1 MKDKCV
7 LVTGSSSGIGYE
19 ITSNLL
25 DLGAQVIGIARNHD
39 KSNLENKN
47 YITYNCDVSI
57 HDKLEILLK
66 QILKNH
72 PQINC
77 LISNAGY
84 GNFGP
89 LENYSTLQ
97 INKFLSTNL
106 TSHLVIT
113 KHLLPHFKRNKMG
126 DIIFIGSEAGLLGA
140 KNGSLYCTAKFGLKG
155 FSEALSKDVVNNNI
169 RVSIINPGMVRTD
182 FFENLNFEPGDSEEN
197 AISLRDVSSTVAYI
211 LGLSRNTIVDEIN
224 LSPSKKAIK
233 FKWINQL

>member
-25 DLGAQVIGIARNHD
+25 DLGAKVIGIARNHD

-126 DIIFIGSEAGLLGA
+126 DIIFIGSEAGLSGA

-155 FSEALSKDVVNNNI
+155 FSEALSKDVSNNNI
-169 RVSIINPGMVRTD
+169 RVAMINPGMVRTE
-182 FFENLNFEPGDSEEN
+182 FFKNLNFEPGDSEEN

-224 LSPSKKAIK
+224 ISPSKKAIK
-233 FKWINQL
+233 FK

>member
-25 DLGAQVIGIARNHD
+25 DLGAKVIGIARNHD

-126 DIIFIGSEAGLLGA
+126 DIIFIGSEAGLSGA

-155 FSEALSKDVVNNNI
+155 FSEALSKDVSNNNI
-169 RVSIINPGMVRTD
+169 RVAMINPGMVRTE
-182 FFENLNFEPGDSEEN
+182 FFKNLNFEPGDSEEN

-224 LSPSKKAIK
+224 LSPSKKVIK
-233 FKWINQL
+233 FK